1 MWTPIIPNSQ
11 LIVFANGASV
21 NDWGLELF
29 ISPTKQLYIIVL
41 CCAVSLLAIGIA
53 IITLHC
59 REKQEDRK
67 KREQHFDFF

>member
-1 MWTPIIPNSQ
+1 
-11 LIVFANGASV
+11 V